1 MARRIGQREVR
12 ALTTLLTAR
21 TWPARIGALL
31 VLAVAAWAW
40 WNEGRAAP
48 GMLAAGQA
56 IRGTVVGIADGDTLT
71 LLDAERREYRLRLA
85 FIDAPEK
92 AQPYGNVAKQALSD
106 RIYRKVVDAEVI
118 DVDRYQRGVAV
129 IRLDGEDINY
139 AQVKAGLAW
148 HYTRYAGKQTQGD
161 FAAYEAAL
169 QAARAGR
176 LGLWQ
181 QPGAEPPWDF
191 RRNKRA
197 AE

>member
-1 MARRIGQREVR
+1 MARRIGQREIR
-12 ALTTLLTAR
+12 ALTTLFTAR
-21 TWPARIGALL
+21 ALPARIGALL

-48 GMLAAGQA
+48 GALTSGLA
-56 IRGTVVGIADGDTLT
+56 IHGTVVGIADGDTLT
-71 LLDAERREYRLRLA
+71 LLDADRREYRLRLA

-92 AQPYGNVAKQALSD
+92 AQPYGNAAKQALSD
-106 RIYRKVVDAEVI
+106 RVYRKVVDAEVI
-118 DVDRYQRGVAV
+118 DVDRYQRGVV
-129 IRLDGEDINY
+129 LIRLDGEDINY
-139 AQVKAGLAW
+139 AQVKDGLAW
-148 HYTRYAGKQTQGD
+148 HYTRYAGKQSRSD
-161 FAAYEAAL
+161 FEAYEAAL
-169 QAARAGR
+169 QAARTGR